1 MASVDSQVTQPETPE
16 QMKCWLCAQSFD
28 AGQGRLHGKKFLCG
42 LCSNAH
48 RTMRRNLGGYP
59 EEMQNFTPEEIS
71 DFFRTLHSKKPAGG
85 GLNWQTMKAVMC
97 TNIATRQIEQAK
109 DKVKGEWL
117 PASVWETR
125 GWAKDTIERQ
135 DNKWSDEYN
144 TQVYKIRITSETR
157 AQIHER
163 ITESLLRQERDA
175 TKKRGKE
182 AEDLDVPMA
191 SVPKDDKD
199 KKGQV
204 AAAKKQERENE
215 KIHALAARA
224 VGAWTK
230 ILGQCE
236 KMADKVHSAG
246 AMPAETKQT
255 YDELTAKLQKNMTAA
270 RQAINSF
277 EQNKGKPVEDMA
289 ALAELPFQSADVKTV
304 TQQSGVILKEVRK
317 AFPKAAPK
325 RKAQEVPANQEAQ
338 PKRRRT
344 GKSNP

>member
-1 MASVDSQVTQPETPE
+1 MERRMQHTSLQDSYHFWDLGANPWENHWVP
-16 QMKCWLCAQSFD
+16 AA
-28 AGQGRLHGKKFLCG
+28 AG
-42 LCSNAH
+42 
-48 RTMRRNLGGYP
+48 TRRY
-59 EEMQNFTPEEIS
+59 
-71 DFFRTLHSKKPAGG
+71 
-85 GLNWQTMKAVMC
+85 
-97 TNIATRQIEQAK
+97 
-109 DKVKGEWL
+109 
-117 PASVWETR
+117 
-125 GWAKDTIERQ
+125 
-135 DNKWSDEYN
+135 
-144 TQVYKIRITSETR
+144 
-157 AQIHER
+157 
-163 ITESLLRQERDA
+163 QERDA

-236 KMADKVHSAG
+236 KMADKVHSA
-246 AMPAETKQT
+246 AAIPAETMQT

-325 RKAQEVPANQEAQ
+325 RKVQEVPANQEAQ